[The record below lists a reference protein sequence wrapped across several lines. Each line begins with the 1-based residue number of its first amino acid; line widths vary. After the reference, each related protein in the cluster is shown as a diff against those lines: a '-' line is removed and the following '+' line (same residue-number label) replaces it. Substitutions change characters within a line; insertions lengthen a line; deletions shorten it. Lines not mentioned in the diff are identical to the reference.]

1 MWHVVSRGMQ
11 TLNIQMWKNALNM
24 ASKFDP
30 NFKLFHF
37 VYHRVLQIFS
47 QIILML
53 VNLNQNILQTHYD
66 LANEVSIMTDH
77 YSLNV

>member
-1 MWHVVSRGMQ
+1 
-11 TLNIQMWKNALNM
+11 
-24 ASKFDP
+24 
-30 NFKLFHF
+30 
-37 VYHRVLQIFS
+37 
-47 QIILML
+47 ML